1 MLSLQYKNKGCKTS
15 SHKPIKTQIK
25 MKQAFDEMDMY
36 LATLSDDELNEFINS
51 YMTDLYPND
60 SVDENFSDSSLL
72 MTD

>member
-1 MLSLQYKNKGCKTS
+1 
-15 SHKPIKTQIK
+15 